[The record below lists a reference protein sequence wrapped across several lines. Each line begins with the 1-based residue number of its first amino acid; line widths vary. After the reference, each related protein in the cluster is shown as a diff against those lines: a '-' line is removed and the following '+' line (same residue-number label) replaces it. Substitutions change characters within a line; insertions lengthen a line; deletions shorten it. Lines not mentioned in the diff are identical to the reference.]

1 MILLIN
7 QKYSLDVLFVNLN
20 SRPTRTLFRSNVHNV
35 AAKKII
41 EFECQYITIMSNMT
55 SRIKNVF
62 QQNFRKN
69 PFNDTYGQISLDF
82 ISGTVIFLVTFLF
95 LFQTLTSLFVPFQS
109 SSDEVKSTSNRV
121 AMTLAESTSGLA
133 NSPTDNNIISLKRA
147 EELNYRMSTDTL
159 YNDLRED
166 IGISSETILYNLNV
180 SLYDLDKSLYRDSS
194 NNIVLNSG
202 PVLPEDVNVAQT
214 VRVVYVEQ
222 DDKFALLYVRV
233 W

>member
-35 AAKKII
+35 AVKKII

-82 ISGTVIFLVTFLF
+82 ISGIVIFIVTFLF

-121 AMTLAESTSGLA
+121 AITLAESTSGLA

-159 YNDLRED
+159 YDDLRKD
-166 IGISSETILYNLNV
+166 LGLGSETILYNLNV

-194 NNIVLNSG
+194 NNIVLNNG
-202 PVLPEDVNVAQT
+202 PVLPQDVNVAQT

>member
-41 EFECQYITIMSNMT
+41 EFECQYITIMSKMT

-147 EELNYRMSTDTL
+147 EELNYRLSTDTL
-159 YNDLRED
+159 YDDLRED
-166 IGISSETILYNLNV
+166 IGLSSETILYNLNV

-202 PVLPEDVNVAQT
+202 PVIPEDVNVAQT